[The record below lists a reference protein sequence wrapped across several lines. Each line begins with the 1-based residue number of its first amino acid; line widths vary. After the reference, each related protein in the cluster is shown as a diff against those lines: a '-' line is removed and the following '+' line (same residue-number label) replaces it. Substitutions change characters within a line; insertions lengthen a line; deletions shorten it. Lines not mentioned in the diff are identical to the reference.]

1 MIHLLIR
8 QFGPKINNFMFTVSQ
23 DSIDKTVRIFDN
35 FYTTQLVVNGNEYDV
50 VNSFFK
56 GVTSNT
62 KVASN
67 YTALLFRIAQTG
79 GYNVMSLLDA
89 LKGVNSKLQLTQVMA
104 YYLNTFKS
112 KTALYGIGIIPK
124 PNEAV
129 QRNIVL

>member
-1 MIHLLIR
+1 
-8 QFGPKINNFMFTVSQ
+8 MFTTSQ
-23 DSIDKTVRIFDN
+23 DSVDKTVRIFDN
-35 FYTTQLVVNGNEYDV
+35 FYSTQLVVNGNEYDV
-50 VNSFFK
+50 VYSFFK
-56 GVTSNT
+56 SVTSST
-62 KVASN
+62 QVAGN

-89 LKGVNSKLQLTQVMA
+89 LKGVDNNLQLTQVMA

-112 KTALYGIGIIPK
+112 KNSLYGIGILPK

>member
-1 MIHLLIR
+1 
-8 QFGPKINNFMFTVSQ
+8 MFTVSQ

-50 VNSFFK
+50 VHSFFK

-112 KTALYGIGIIPK
+112 KTSLYGIGIIPK

>member
-1 MIHLLIR
+1 
-8 QFGPKINNFMFTVSQ
+8 MFTTSQ
-23 DSIDKTVRIFDN
+23 DSTDKTVRIFDN
-35 FYTTQLVVNGNEYDV
+35 FYTTQLVVNGSDYDV
-50 VNSFFK
+50 IYSFFK
-56 GVTSNT
+56 SVTPST
-62 KVASN
+62 KIAGN

-89 LKGVNSKLQLTQVMA
+89 LKGVDSKLQLTQVMA

-112 KTALYGIGIIPK
+112 KNSLYGIGILPK

>member
-1 MIHLLIR
+1 
-8 QFGPKINNFMFTVSQ
+8 MFTTTQ
-23 DSIDKTVRIFDN
+23 DSLDKTVRIFDN

-50 VNSFFK
+50 VYSFFK
-56 GVTSNT
+56 SFTANAKIAG
-62 KVASN
+62 N
-67 YTALLFRIAQTG
+67 YTALLFKIAQTG

-89 LKGVNSKLQLTQVMA
+89 LKGVDNNLQLTQVMA

-112 KTALYGIGIIPK
+112 KNSLYGIGILPK